1 MSDHPRDDDLIR
13 QCRSTLEQAAQAPD
27 AELDA
32 RIRQVLAA
40 RPVAQR
46 RHRWA
51 AGGLALA
58 AGLAAVLWL
67 PALLTGVPETPPQV
81 AQAPEPT
88 VDPEFLEDMEL
99 LAVMGDDPHEI

>member
-1 MSDHPRDDDLIR
+1 MSDHPSDDDLIR

-67 PALLTGVPETPPQV
+67 PALITGVPETSPQV

-88 VDPEFLEDMEL
+88 VDPEFLEDLEL